1 MRFSSRLAKLEASIV
16 GKQTGYRL
24 PDGSVKYIPS
34 KKVYATFIEACD
46 GIDTPGAR
54 IMLAATACVN
64 PGAGRRLHEVA
75 QSLQN
80 LPGEIVPWDQALV
93 WQKLEADLRSDTTLH
108 P

>member
-46 GIDTPGAR
+46 GIDTPGA
-54 IMLAATACVN
+54 
-64 PGAGRRLHEVA
+64 LHA
-75 QSLQN
+75 
-80 LPGEIVPWDQALV
+80 
-93 WQKLEADLRSDTTLH
+93 
-108 P
+108 